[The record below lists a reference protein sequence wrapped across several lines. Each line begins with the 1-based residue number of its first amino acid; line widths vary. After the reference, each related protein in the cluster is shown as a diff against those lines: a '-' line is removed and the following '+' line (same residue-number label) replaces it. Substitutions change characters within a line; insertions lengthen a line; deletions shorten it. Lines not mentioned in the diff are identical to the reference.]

1 MNAKPR
7 RIHPLVAI
15 AAISVTLFSLAG
27 LAVVTGVMPRSQAQ
41 MAAEQQPVVTTPTAQ
56 PGTAAT
62 TASTAPVAKAA
73 PPAPAK
79 VVHRTAPK
87 SAETARA
94 AIPPLAAAEP
104 PAAPKA
110 AAPAC
115 RDCGTVESIRTVEE
129 EGKGT
134 GLGAIAGGVLGGV
147 LGHQVGGGRG
157 KDLATIVGA
166 AGGAYAGHQVE
177 KSQRKSQHYDVTV
190 RLDDGSQRT
199 VTYKEMPAWREGDRV
214 KLMDGTLVSAP

>member
-41 MAAEQQPVVTTPTAQ
+41 MAAEQQPVVTTTTAQ
-56 PGTAAT
+56 PGTAPT
-62 TASTAPVAKAA
+62 TVSTAPVAKAA
-73 PPAPAK
+73 TPAPAK

-87 SAETARA
+87 SVEPARA

-104 PAAPKA
+104 PAAPKT
-110 AAPAC
+110 AAPVC
-115 RDCGTVESIRTVEE
+115 HDCGIVESIRTVEE

-177 KSQRKSQHYDVTV
+177 KSQRKSKHYDVTV
-190 RLDDGSQRT
+190 RLDDGSQQT